1 MIKKITLIIACCL
14 VSVLIL
20 GFILTRKETPVQTES
35 PSISLA
41 NDGISAGDKGF
52 NTVLNA
58 TETTVVATPI
68 KISSTKIFGMP
79 DLTKILYERLN
90 PSQSFIQDIQ
100 LALLSY
106 GDEFLDA
113 KYDHIT
119 IIPASLSIKNNI
131 LSGKIRA
138 GELPSTTTFSIQ
150 PMGGRQHAFLKTS
163 ESQGNNYTYSGG
175 LYNLSEPQ
183 FSTLAHNAKQDRIV
197 ITASHSEA
205 AINYISSLGYSIPEL
220 DITFTNQRGS
230 L

>member
-58 TETTVVATPI
+58 TDTTVVATPI
-68 KISSTKIFGMP
+68 KTSSTKIFGMP

-150 PMGGRQHAFLKTS
+150 PMGGRQHA
-163 ESQGNNYTYSGG
+163 QGAWCA
-175 LYNLSEPQ
+175 L
-183 FSTLAHNAKQDRIV
+183 
-197 ITASHSEA
+197 
-205 AINYISSLGYSIPEL
+205 
-220 DITFTNQRGS
+220 
-230 L
+230 